1 MSGAF
6 NGWTEQAF
14 EVLLRLEGDP
24 PPEVRESL
32 RKERELHVRQPM
44 IALLNTVADA
54 VPALD
59 DFSVWGF
66 HKESRWWRHQGA
78 VIRIARQVEIGLRFD
93 LDGLHLKAGWHYP
106 DPVQVPRYR
115 AAVAAESSGA
125 RLADLVGTLQT
136 RGYEVTGDLMKRM
149 PRGLPADHP
158 RACLLRH
165 RSLLAAR
172 PLAGDDVALTLAT
185 VDRVLEAAHEL
196 TPLLSWLGRHVAA
209 TARTPPPHVRR

>member
-1 MSGAF
+1 MGGVF

-24 PPEVRESL
+24 PPRLRESL
-32 RKERELHVRQPM
+32 RRDREVHVRQPM
-44 IALLNTVADA
+44 IALLNDVADA

-66 HKESRWWRHQGA
+66 RKEIWWWQHQSA

-106 DPVQVPRYR
+106 DPGQVPRYR
-115 AAVAAESSGA
+115 AAVAALTSGTDLAELVA
-125 RLADLVGTLQT
+125 RLAAD
-136 RGYEVTGDLMKRM
+136 GYEITGDLMRRV
-149 PRGLPADHP
+149 PRGTPADHP
-158 RACLLRH
+158 RAELLRH

-172 PLAGDDVALTLAT
+172 PLVTDTAALTPSA
-185 VDRVLEAAHEL
+185 VDRVTAAAREL
-196 TPLLSWLGRHVAA
+196 APFLTWLAHHVAA
-209 TARTPPPHVRR
+209 TPRRPI